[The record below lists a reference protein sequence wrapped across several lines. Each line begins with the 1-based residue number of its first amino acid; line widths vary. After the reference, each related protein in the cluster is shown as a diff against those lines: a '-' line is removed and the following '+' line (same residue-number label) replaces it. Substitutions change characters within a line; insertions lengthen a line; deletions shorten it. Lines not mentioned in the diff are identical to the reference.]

1 MQVLTWYNCPHYFYC
16 TWHIV
21 VFYTT
26 NVLLFQVLIGGTA
39 QIIQSNVT
47 AENGF
52 VHVIDKVRHK

>member
-1 MQVLTWYNCPHYFYC
+1 MQVLIWYYC
-16 TWHIV
+16 AHFTALGIV

-39 QIIQSNVT
+39 QIIQPNVT

-52 VHVIDKVRHK
+52 VHVIDNVRHK

>member
-1 MQVLTWYNCPHYFYC
+1 MQVLTWYNCAHF
-16 TWHIV
+16 TTLGAV

-26 NVLLFQVLIGGTA
+26 NVLLFQVLISGTA
-39 QIIQSNVT
+39 QIIQTNVT